1 MGLFGSKKISY
12 IGVDLGA
19 GGIKLVELQNEKGRG
34 RLTTYGFNERSVDLQ
49 PTNLIDDPK
58 AAAEMLK
65 KIVGKARTTTLK
77 TIAGLPVA
85 SVFSAVITVPKGN
98 EKEQR
103 DAIEWQARKLIPV
116 PLEEMVLD
124 SKRIAAPGAPA
135 DGAKKDAKKTPPP
148 AKDAAGAPKKDEKK
162 NEQFLITGAS
172 KAMVQKYVTAFK
184 MAGLELTSLETE
196 TFALIRSLV
205 GKDRSRTMIVDMG
218 AVRTNI
224 IIVENGVPYVTRS
237 LDMGGASFTKAMATT
252 MGMDPAAA
260 EKMKCDIKA
269 VSGLY
274 PDDKLP
280 KLFESTLAPMMTELQ
295 YSMNLY
301 VNQNGGDEAKP
312 IEKIIL
318 TGGSAGLPALAG
330 HIAEKLGVRAYV
342 GDPWARVVYP
352 EELRPVLDE
361 IGPRYAV
368 ALGLAMRDIE

>member
-1 MGLFGSKKISY
+1 MGLFGTKKISY
-12 IGVDLGA
+12 IGADLGA

-34 RLTTYGFNERSVDLQ
+34 RLTTYGFTERSIELQ

-58 AAAEMLK
+58 AAAELLK
-65 KIVGKARTTTLK
+65 KVAQKARTTTLK
-77 TIAGLPVA
+77 TVAGLPVA

-103 DAIEWQARKLIPV
+103 EAIEWQARKLIPI
-116 PLEEMVLD
+116 PLEEMMLD
-124 SKRIAAPGAPA
+124 SKRIATPGESV
-135 DGAKKDAKKTPPP
+135 GTAKGVPP
-148 AKDAAGAPKKDEKK
+148 APKTADAAGGKKAEKK
-162 NEQFLITGAS
+162 TEQFLITGAS
-172 KAMVQKYVTAFK
+172 KAMVTKYVTAFK

-205 GKDRSRTMIVDMG
+205 GKDRARTMIVDMG

-224 IIVENGVPYVTRS
+224 IIVENGIPYVTRS

-252 MGMDPAAA
+252 MAMDPMSA

-269 VSGLY
+269 VSGIY

-280 KLFESTLAPMMTELQ
+280 KLFENVVAPMMTELQ

-301 VNQNGGDEAKP
+301 VGQNGDEAKP
-312 IEKIIL
+312 IEKVIL

-361 IGPRYAV
+361 IGPRYSV
-368 ALGLAMRDIE
+368 AIGLAMRDIE